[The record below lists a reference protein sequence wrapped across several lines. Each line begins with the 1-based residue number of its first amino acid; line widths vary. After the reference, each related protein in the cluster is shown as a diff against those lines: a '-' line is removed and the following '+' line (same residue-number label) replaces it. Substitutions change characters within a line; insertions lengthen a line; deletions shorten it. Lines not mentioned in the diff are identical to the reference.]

1 MKWLTK
7 KTNWLV
13 FIFCLFLNWLIL
25 RPILLPDTF
34 FLAHDS
40 TWLVRLQQFDKAVS
54 LGQFPPQLAP
64 DMAYGFGYPL
74 FKYYAPL
81 FTFLS
86 WFIFKLIGDYALSI
100 TLTVF
105 LANLVGSWGMFLLG
119 KKIYGFWGGLVAAA
133 AFSLLPFRAL
143 DIYVRAALAE
153 LLAIN
158 LFPFWLY
165 YFLSFVHDKIN
176 KKIIIGFILTS
187 LGLLLAHNLYLI
199 ILACFSPLFLIF
211 FLTGF
216 PKKKKLLAFFGAC
229 FLTFL
234 LASWFWLPVF
244 LGLGE
249 VGVLEEAAKTNFSDN
264 FVYLKQLWNWPWGF
278 GGSAPGLA
286 DGMSFKI
293 GKIHL
298 LLAGLGVLAGLL
310 KKQTR
315 RLTTFFLIL
324 ALSSLFLTLPWSRPI
339 WESLS
344 FLATIQ
350 FPWRFLGLAAPI
362 IALLSGGIALIG
374 FKSFPVELKKITPL
388 ISLLAIFLLFYF
400 NLKYFV
406 PQSLVLSAKEELLD
420 RETIYRSA
428 ENIAEYYP
436 IGVEKRPEKKPNW
449 PLSFSGDQDAQVVAE
464 TPYKIIFRLNEKGPV
479 TINRFYFPGWRLNWE
494 NETIPINPEPET
506 GKIQFQAEET
516 GEYQLS
522 FGPTKWDKV
531 AYGLTFL
538 GFIILVIVIIF

>member
-13 FIFCLFLNWLIL
+13 FIFCLFLNWFIL

-40 TWLVRLQQFDKAVS
+40 TWLVRLQQFDKAIS

-64 DMAYGFGYPL
+64 DMAYGYGYPL

-86 WFIFKLIGDYALSI
+86 WLIFKLIGDYALST
-100 TLTVF
+100 TLAVF
-105 LANLVGSWGMFLLG
+105 LANLIGSWGMFLLG
-119 KKIYGFWGGLVAAA
+119 KKIYGFWGGLVAVT
-133 AFSLLPFRAL
+133 AFGLLPFRAL
-143 DIYVRAALAE
+143 DIYVRAAFAE

-158 LFPFWLY
+158 LFPFWLH
-165 YFLSFVHDKIN
+165 YFLSFARDKFS
-176 KKIIIGFILTS
+176 KKTIIGFILTS

-199 ILACFSPLFLIF
+199 ILAFVSPLFIIF
-211 FLTGF
+211 FLTNLPG
-216 PKKKKLLAFFGAC
+216 KKKALALLGAG

-234 LASWFWLPVF
+234 LASWFWLPAL

-249 VGVLEEAAKTNFSDN
+249 VGVLGEAVKTNFSDN

-293 GKIHL
+293 GKVHL
-298 LLAGLGVLAGLL
+298 LLAALGALAAFLR
-310 KKQTR
+310 KKNR
-315 RLTTFFLIL
+315 YLVMMLL
-324 ALSSLFLTLPWSRPI
+324 ALVFFSLLLTLPWSSLI
-339 WESLS
+339 WENLP
-344 FLATIQ
+344 FLRTIQ
-350 FPWRFLGLAAPI
+350 FPWRFLGLATPI
-362 IALLSGGIALIG
+362 IALLSGGIVLVDL
-374 FKSFPVELKKITPL
+374 KSFRPELKKITPL

-406 PQSLVLSAKEELLD
+406 PQDLVLLAKEELLD
-420 RETIYRSA
+420 RETIYQSA
-428 ENIAEYYP
+428 QNIAEYYP
-436 IGVEKRPEKKPNW
+436 TKVERRPEKKPNW
-449 PLSFSGDQDAQVVAE
+449 PLSFSGNQDAQVVAE
-464 TPYKIIFRLNEKGPV
+464 TPYKIIFRLNEKGQV
-479 TINRFYFPGWRLNWE
+479 AINRFYFSGWRLNWE
-494 NETIPINPEPET
+494 NETIPISPEPET

-516 GEYQLS
+516 GEYQIS
-522 FGPTKWDKV
+522 FGPTKWDRL
-531 AYGLTFL
+531 AYGLSFL